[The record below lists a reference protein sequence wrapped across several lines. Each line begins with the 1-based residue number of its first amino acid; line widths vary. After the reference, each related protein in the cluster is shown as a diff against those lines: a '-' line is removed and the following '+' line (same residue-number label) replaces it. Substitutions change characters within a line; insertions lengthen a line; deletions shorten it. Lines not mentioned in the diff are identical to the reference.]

1 MGYDIQKASMWKR
14 IAAWMLD
21 AILLS
26 VLAVGFAYLL
36 SAMLGYD
43 AYGDSLD
50 AAYARYE
57 TQYGVVFDISQETY
71 QEMTEAER
79 QNYDAAYQALIGDR
93 DAMYA
98 YNMMMNLTLI
108 VTTGGL
114 LLGIMLWEFMI
125 PMWLGNGQ
133 TLGKKAFG
141 LGLIREDGVR
151 ITTLQLFV
159 RTLLGKF
166 TIETMVPVC
175 VIVLIFF
182 NAMGL
187 NGTLLL
193 AALLL
198 GQSACVGLT
207 RGNKAIHDLLA
218 GTVCVD
224 YHSQMIFESSEALL
238 EHKKKL
244 AAQRAAEATY

>member
-43 AYGDSLD
+43 AYGDALD

-57 TQYGVVFDISQETY
+57 TEYGVVFDISQETY
-71 QEMTEAER
+71 QEMTEGER
-79 QNYDAAYQALIGDR
+79 QNYDAAYAALVADR
-93 DAMYA
+93 EAMHA
-98 YNMMMNLTLI
+98 YTMMMNLTLI

-125 PMWLGNGQ
+125 PMWLDNGQ

-141 LGLIREDGVR
+141 LGLIREDGVKVS
-151 ITTLQLFV
+151 TLQLFV

-166 TIETMVPVC
+166 TIETMIPVY
-175 VIVLIFF
+175 ILLMLFWGTID
-182 NAMGL
+182 L
-187 NGTLLL
+187 TGTLIL

-198 GQSACVGLT
+198 GQAVCVGVT
-207 RGNKAIHDLLA
+207 RNNSAVHDLLA
-218 GTVCVD
+218 ATVVVD
-224 YHSQMIFESSEALL
+224 MNSQTIFRSREALIDYQ
-238 EHKKKL
+238 KRI
-244 AAQRAAEATY
+244 AAERAARQTY